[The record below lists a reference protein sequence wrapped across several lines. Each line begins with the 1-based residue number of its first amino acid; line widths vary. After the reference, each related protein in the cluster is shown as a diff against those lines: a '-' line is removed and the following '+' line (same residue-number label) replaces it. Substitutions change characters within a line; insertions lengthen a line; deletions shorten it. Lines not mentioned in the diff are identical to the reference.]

1 MDIIKFFEAT
11 AEYAFKD
18 RSLPK
23 EALLA
28 AGASTC
34 RKDVEGDPR
43 GNKRL
48 ALIGDALIR
57 LELVDHWHTTG
68 ASPDTTQKVISQ
80 KASNQNL
87 EKIGRDAGLARY
99 IILHPAQKHVART
112 TLASAVEALVGA
124 VWLDSSKDYATVRRV
139 VRALNIDPTSR

>member
-34 RKDVEGDPR
+34 RKNVEGDPR

-57 LELVDHWHTTG
+57 LELVDQWHTTG
-68 ASPDTTQKVISQ
+68 ASPGMNNSTDTMRQYSQ
-80 KASNQNL
+80 
-87 EKIGRDAGLARY
+87 
-99 IILHPAQKHVART
+99 
-112 TLASAVEALVGA
+112 
-124 VWLDSSKDYATVRRV
+124 SSRHNAESHFPKGFE
-139 VRALNIDPTSR
+139 SES